1 MNNQN
6 QENLKELFEKYLD
19 AKQAQRYVEDVQKA
33 EEILC
38 ENPALEPDDMLIAN
52 IKAEI
57 AMRLPGRRTYVF
69 EHIAY
74 KALSIAAVVIFITG
88 IGLRLFDSG
97 APEPGSVKYASIIP
111 TAIWE
116 SDDIAASDADLVM
129 FITEIEQIEDEL
141 LALQF
146 GEDDGNGDSTI
157 TELEMELIEI
167 NNSDFWKG

>member
-6 QENLKELFEKYLD
+6 QENLKELFEKFLNT
-19 AKQAQRYVEDVQKA
+19 KQAKKYVEDIQKA
-33 EEILC
+33 EEMLC
-38 ENPALEPDDMLIAN
+38 ELAAPEPDDMLIAN

-57 AMRLPGRRTYVF
+57 AMRLPVRKTYVF
-69 EHIAY
+69 KHIVY
-74 KALSIAAVVIFITG
+74 KALSIAAIFIFITA
-88 IGLRLFDSG
+88 IGLKLFDNGALESG
-97 APEPGSVKYASIIP
+97 PIQYALIIP

-116 SDDIAASDADLVM
+116 SDNIAADDADLVI
-129 FITEIEQIEDEL
+129 FTTEIEQIEYEL

-157 TELEMELIEI
+157 TELEMELTEI